1 MARPIKWR
9 RVGLIPQVTYF
20 KPAGVPMRD
29 LEEVALSVEE
39 AEAIRLKDL
48 KGLEQEECAKRMH
61 ISRPTFHRV
70 LQSARRKVADI
81 LVNGKALRIGGGNF
95 ALPSQA
101 FQCRRD
107 GHVWSVPAVRAQASS
122 PSLPRNTRLRSGVGG
137 VAAVSLTAKDVAKD
151 HYRQSPLHR
160 MWSPFRPLP
169 VRRPSRLARERR
181 Q

>member
-9 RVGLIPQVTYF
+9 RVGRIPQVTYF

-95 ALPSQA
+95 ALASQP

-107 GHVWSVPAVRAQASS
+107 GHVWSVPFEALATRPPLACPRCES
-122 PSLPRNTRLRSGVGG
+122 PSVFPITPPQHATQRRRRGGGRGVP
-137 VAAVSLTAKDVAKD
+137 
-151 HYRQSPLHR
+151 H
-160 MWSPFRPLP
+160 
-169 VRRPSRLARERR
+169 RERR
-181 Q
+181 GQRSPPTEPATPDVESV

>member
-20 KPAGVPMRD
+20 KPAGVPLRA

-48 KGLEQEECAKRMH
+48 EGLEQEECAQRMR

-95 ALPSQA
+95 ALASQA

-107 GHVWSVPAVRAQASS
+107 GHVWSVPFEALAARPAVACPRCES
-122 PSLPRNTRLRSGVGG
+122 PSVVSIMPPQAAGQGRRWRA
-137 VAAVSLTAKDVAKD
+137 AAVGRT
-151 HYRQSPLHR
+151 
-160 MWSPFRPLP
+160 
-169 VRRPSRLARERR
+169 RESCPP